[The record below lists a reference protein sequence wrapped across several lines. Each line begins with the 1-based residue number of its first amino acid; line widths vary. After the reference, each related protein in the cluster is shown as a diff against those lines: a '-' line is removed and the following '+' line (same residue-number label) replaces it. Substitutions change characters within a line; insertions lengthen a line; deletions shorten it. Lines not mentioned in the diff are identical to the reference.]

1 MKEAPSK
8 GVTITKS
15 AADLQKTLDDF
26 VATGAREMA
35 LKEGKERF
43 KLKDTEGLVQR
54 FEATRAKWGE
64 LFSKVDMTD
73 KDAMKKVLRDNLYS
87 KVDVNGYGS

>member
-1 MKEAPSK
+1 M
-8 GVTITKS
+8 TITKP
-15 AADLQKTLDDF
+15 AADLQKALDEF
-26 VATGAREMA
+26 VATGARDLA

-43 KLKDTEGLVQR
+43 KLKDPEGLVQR

-64 LFSKVDMTD
+64 LFSKIDMKD
-73 KDAMKKVLRDNLYS
+73 KEALKKVLRDNLYS